1 MSHDFLSVSGQTV
14 LMDDR
19 AIPLSDWDIAFRDRI
34 RQIQGKRT
42 QEDMAKLL
50 GISRD
55 RYSKYV
61 GGRKSKMPIWLLPQL
76 ARIGEM
82 SVEDLIEGPKAE
94 IIPKKVNKNR
104 KTA

>member
-1 MSHDFLSVSGQTV
+1 
-14 LMDDR
+14 MDDR
-19 AIPLSDWDIAFRDRI
+19 IEAIPLSDWEIAFRDRI
-34 RQIQGKRT
+34 RRIQGKRT
-42 QEDMAKLL
+42 QDDMALLL

-61 GGRKSKMPIWLLPQL
+61 GSRMSKMPIWLLPQL

-82 SVEDLIEGPKAE
+82 SVEELIEGPKAE
-94 IIPKKVNKNR
+94 IIPKKVNKKR